1 MNTLSSSPQVV
12 EFSGVGGITLVADEW
27 NRDAETAGHPAI
39 LMLHGGGQN
48 RFSWKNTG
56 QILADEGY
64 HVVALDS
71 RGHGDSDRAPGADY
85 AIETLTADVLHIL
98 EAIGRP
104 VVLIGASM
112 GGLTGI
118 LVADSAGPAK
128 VTGLVL
134 VDVVPRYEKNGSAR
148 IRDFMLTNLHGF
160 GTLEEA
166 ADAVAAYLPY
176 REKPRSPEGL
186 KKNLRLRDGR
196 WYWHWDPAFMTAP
209 GADPELR
216 TEHFEQAAA
225 DLKVPVLL
233 IRGKLSDVVSPE
245 GVRHFLATVPR
256 AEFVELSNAGHTAAG
271 DDNDAFSDAVV
282 TFVRRLTGFSAWIS
296 RPLLV
301 SPRVDI
307 RQAANRLVG
316 LDQPRPSDYSACP
329 PNYLRMADS
338 ALLAKSSR
346 LREAKRDCSAV
357 VRTGAGTPSSIAA
370 MAVHRPSP
378 ESETRPENSFRSGDW
393 CSAIAVR
400 SNNQE
405 PMTLPRRHTSATSG
419 ISILYW

>member
-1 MNTLSSSPQVV
+1 MSTLSSNFQTVQ
-12 EFSGVGGITLVADEW
+12 FAGVGGITLVADEW
-27 NRDAETAGHPAI
+27 NRDTRGAGRPSI

-48 RFSWKNTG
+48 RHSWKNTG
-56 QILADEGY
+56 QILADSGY

-85 AIETLTADVLHIL
+85 AIETLTADVLQVL
-98 EAIGRP
+98 EAIGGP

-128 VTGLVL
+128 VAGLVL

-148 IRDFMLTNLHGF
+148 IRDFMLTNLKGF
-160 GTLEEA
+160 GSLEEA
-166 ADAVAAYLPY
+166 ADAVSAYLPH

-186 KKNLRLRDGR
+186 RKNLRLRDGR

-209 GADPELR
+209 GDDPELR

-225 DLKVPVLL
+225 DLQVPVLL

-245 GVRHFLATVPR
+245 GVKHFLATVPR

-282 TFVRRLTGFSAWIS
+282 TFVRRLTG
-296 RPLLV
+296 
-301 SPRVDI
+301 
-307 RQAANRLVG
+307 
-316 LDQPRPSDYSACP
+316 
-329 PNYLRMADS
+329 
-338 ALLAKSSR
+338 
-346 LREAKRDCSAV
+346 
-357 VRTGAGTPSSIAA
+357 
-370 MAVHRPSP
+370 
-378 ESETRPENSFRSGDW
+378 
-393 CSAIAVR
+393 
-400 SNNQE
+400 
-405 PMTLPRRHTSATSG
+405 
-419 ISILYW
+419 